1 MSQTHGFPLADDLK
15 VAGSAWGR
23 VCVCAGRFPFI
34 VSISARRTESSTQ
47 STSSHCWLF
56 SHILSLC
63 VSGAEMLL
71 LVPFEVV
78 WAPLCHAAE
87 QRVGGQAGP
96 CVCL

>member
-1 MSQTHGFPLADDLK
+1 MG
-15 VAGSAWGR
+15 
-23 VCVCAGRFPFI
+23 FPFI

-56 SHILSLC
+56 SHVLSLC
-63 VSGAEMLL
+63 VCGAEMLL